1 MSKIMNICDQSVII
15 YNCYDFPYDCFENV
29 EQCEGRSKKSNYA
42 NIISTFD
49 IETTT
54 ITQEECTILNGDFG
68 FMYVWQFCIDGVVCM
83 GRTWEEFKAFL
94 FNLKYALNY
103 NGKKTLVCYVH
114 NLSFEFQ
121 FMRNFF
127 NVTKIFATEKRKPI
141 YAVMDNIEFR
151 CSYRLT
157 NMSLAKFLQKTRGV
171 TFFKQDGEKFDYR
184 TKRYPDT
191 KLTDSEIEYCVC
203 DVLGLWQALSTY
215 MEEDTLASIPLTST
229 GYVRRDYQNEC
240 LNYHGYK
247 AKILNTKLDEHTYLL
262 SKEASRGAI
271 AGSNSL
277 YTDEILYDIDSE
289 DIKSSYPY
297 QMCTKYFPAS
307 RFIHTSCKYIDDKFM
322 KYLETKCCL
331 ITWSCKNL
339 KLKKWHSI
347 PYISKAKC
355 RAIMNAKC
363 GNGKVFMA
371 ERIGMTCTEID
382 FKIIS
387 EDYYFEDAIIHE
399 MYICERDL
407 LPYPFR
413 KHLLEMFQHKTDL
426 EGGDPYDYM
435 KYKNKIN
442 ASFGMMLTDIVFNS
456 IKYNP
461 NEDDPWIIEEA
472 KNIKKELT
480 RYYNNKKSFL
490 AYQHGVW
497 VLAHGRD
504 DLNKGMKIVGNDI
517 VQVDTD
523 SVKHLEDYRDEF
535 NELNRQIIKN
545 ASNFDL
551 PPYATKSD
559 GTKVYLGI
567 WEHEGPEDGFTYAEF
582 RTLGSKKYCTVDN
595 DGIIT
600 PTVSGLNKKCGWYIQ
615 DKGGLEFFK
624 HGSKFPARTKEGKS
638 ISGRTSATY
647 RDFKEPFT
655 ITVNGHEITMGSCIA
670 INDVEYTLGMTGEW
684 FGMILEECPRR
695 DFVETNNGV
704 LKGWY

>member
-1 MSKIMNICDQSVII
+1 MSKTMNICDQSVVI
-15 YNCYDFPYDCFENV
+15 YNCNDFPYEHFENV
-29 EQCEGRSKKSNYA
+29 EQCEGRNKKSKYA

-54 ITQEECTILNGDFG
+54 IKQEECNVLNGDFA
-68 FMYVWQFCIDGVVCM
+68 FMYVWQFCADGIVCM
-83 GRTWEEFKAFL
+83 GRTWKEFKAFL

-103 NGKKTLVCYVH
+103 NSKKTLVCYVH
-114 NLSFEFQ
+114 NLPFEFQ

-127 NVTKIFATEKRKPI
+127 NVTKIFATEKRKPV
-141 YAVMDNIEFR
+141 YAFMDEIEFR

-157 NMSLAKFLQKTRGV
+157 NMSLSKFLQKTKGV
-171 TFFKQDGEKFDYR
+171 TFLKQDGEKFDYR
-184 TKRYPDT
+184 IKRYPDT
-191 KLTDSEIEYCVC
+191 ELSDTEIEYCVC
-203 DVLGLWQALSTY
+203 DVLGLWQALTTY
-215 MEEDTLASIPLTST
+215 MEEDTLATIPLTST
-229 GYVRRDYQNEC
+229 GYVRRDYQNVC
-240 LNYHGYK
+240 LNYNGYR

-297 QMCTKYFPAS
+297 QMATKYFPAS
-307 RFIHTSCKYIDDKFM
+307 KFIQTSSKYIDDKFL
-322 KYLETKCCL
+322 KFLDTKCCL

-355 RAIMNAKC
+355 RSIMNAKC

-413 KHLLEMFQHKTDL
+413 KHLLEMFQYKTDL
-426 EGGDPYDYM
+426 EDGDPYDYM

-442 ASFGMMLTDIVFNS
+442 SSFGMMLTDIIFNT
-456 IKYNP
+456 IKYTP
-461 NEDDPWIIEEA
+461 NEDDPWMIEQA
-472 KNIKKELT
+472 KSIKKELT
-480 RYYNNKKSFL
+480 RYYNNKNSFL

-504 DLNKGMKIVGNDI
+504 DLNEGMKIVGNDI

-523 SVKHLEDYRDEF
+523 SVKHLGDYKDEF
-535 NELNRQIIKN
+535 NKLNRRIIER
-545 ASNFDL
+545 ASNYDI
-551 PPYATKSD
+551 PPYAVKSD

-567 WEHEGPEDGFTYAEF
+567 WEHEGPKNGFTYAEF
-582 RTLGSKKYCTVDN
+582 RTLGSKKYCTVDS
-595 DGIIT
+595 DGNIT
-600 PTVSGLNKKCGWYIQ
+600 PTVSGLNKKCGWFIQ
-615 DKGGLEFFK
+615 DNGGLEFFK
-624 HGSKFPARTKEGKS
+624 HGSKFPARSKDGKI

-647 RDFKEPFT
+647 RDFKQPLT
-655 ITVNGHEITMGSCIA
+655 IDVNGHEITMGSCIA

-684 FGMILEECPRR
+684 FGMILEDCPRR
-695 DFVETNNGV
+695 DFIETNNGV
-704 LKGWY
+704 MKGWY